1 MLNHE
6 TTHSG
11 EKHYKCAECQKAF
24 ARESNLA
31 LHMKTHEVSNTDETK
46 AYTCT
51 ICKKDFETE
60 VSLLAHK
67 ALCMAGKPFRFMA
80 YDDMFARSNE
90 ISSLEETADAC
101 AAEVVVTI
109 DSSGDI
115 NSVEISALV
124 NDQGS
129 NDNTCMTE

>member
-1 MLNHE
+1 
-6 TTHSG
+6 
-11 EKHYKCAECQKAF
+11 
-24 ARESNLA
+24 
-31 LHMKTHEVSNTDETK
+31 MKTHEVSSTDETK

-60 VSLLAHK
+60 VLLLAHK
-67 ALCMAGKPFRFMA
+67 ALCMADKPFRFMA
-80 YDDMFARSNE
+80 YDDMFAQSNE
-90 ISSLEETADAC
+90 ISSLAETTDAC

-124 NDQGS
+124 NDQGP